1 MSQLQLLYGQ
11 VLANAI
17 AVVMVILCWRWRAAG
32 RLSLVLLFLWAG
44 QYNLRAA
51 FVRPEQYLDY
61 ARFAYS
67 TWYQQFI
74 VGFFAQHTTAVV
86 ATIAVGQLAAAVLMS
101 LRGPAVY
108 WGLMGAIISL
118 TAIAPL
124 GPGAAFPSTIIAAW
138 AGILLLRHTYSSTLL
153 TELIGAD
160 KKPAWKQVMEAGKER
175 IKKGTSLES
184 HDPDAHLG
192 HRGAE

>member
-1 MSQLQLLYGQ
+1 MSQLQMLYGQ
-11 VLANAI
+11 VLANTI
-17 AVVMVILCWRWRAAG
+17 AVLMVILCWRWKALG

-51 FVRPEQYLDY
+51 FANPEQYVEY

-74 VGFFAQHTTAVV
+74 AGFFAQHTTAVV
-86 ATIAVGQLAAAVLMS
+86 ASIAMGQLAVAALMS
-101 LRGPAVY
+101 WRGPAVY
-108 WGLMGAIISL
+108 WGLAGAIVSL

-124 GPGAAFPSTIIAAW
+124 GSASAFPSTVIAAW
-138 AGILLLRHTYSSTLL
+138 AAVLLLRHKYSSTLFSEL
-153 TELIGAD
+153 THHHQRTEPEKTFTA
-160 KKPAWKQVMEAGKER
+160 
-175 IKKGTSLES
+175 S

-192 HRGAE
+192 RRGVE